1 MDLAQALQKNIND
14 LVQHRTETLITGQSK
29 DFAEYQRLVGVV
41 EGLRLAE
48 RELLELQRNQQ
59 EYDEDD

>member
-1 MDLAQALQKNIND
+1 MDMAQVLHKAITD
-14 LVQHRTETLITGQSK
+14 LVQHRSETLISGQIK

>member
-1 MDLAQALQKNIND
+1 MDMAQALHKAITD
-14 LVQHRTETLITGQSK
+14 LVQHRSETLISGQIK